1 MKQSYVTLYEDL
13 LKQALSVPDLVNAL
27 ARKESSA
34 LVELNRWLL
43 ETEAVMKKHNIPQ
56 CAEIAGLRSKIIG
69 ASYVPEK
76 SGMTKRKQ
84 QMAAASSVIH
94 EAQGT
99 LLRVLEPVEN
109 RLNEAR
115 DAVRQ
120 LLGIAYQA
128 NMIDRTADFNS
139 MIQML
144 WTTFSAQEQLRGVS
158 ARILTLVNPSDA
170 LRILA
175 EEIDLVL

>member
-1 MKQSYVTLYEDL
+1 MKQSYLTLYEEL
-13 LKQALSVPDLVNAL
+13 LKQALSVPGLVNQL
-27 ARKESSA
+27 ARKESTA
-34 LVELNRWLL
+34 LQELERWLL
-43 ETEAVMKKHNIPQ
+43 ETEAVMNQNRIPQ
-56 CAEIAGLRSKIIG
+56 CAEIAGLRTKIIET
-69 ASYVPEK
+69 SYMREK
-76 SGMTKRKQ
+76 SGTTKRKQ
-84 QMAAASSVIH
+84 QLAAAPSVVH

-128 NMIDRTADFNS
+128 NLIDRTAEFNT
-139 MIQML
+139 MIRIL
-144 WTTFSAQEQLRGVS
+144 WTTFSTQEQLKGIT

-175 EEIDLVL
+175 EEIDLVW

>member
-1 MKQSYVTLYEDL
+1 MKQSYVTIYEEL
-13 LKQALSVPDLVNAL
+13 LKQALAVPDLVNRL
-27 ARKESSA
+27 AQKESSA
-34 LVELNRWLL
+34 LLNLNRWLL
-43 ETEAVMKKHNIPQ
+43 ETEAVMKKNSIPQ

-69 ASYVPEK
+69 TSYLPEK
-76 SGMTKRKQ
+76 NGATKRKQ
-84 QMAAASSVIH
+84 QLAAATSVVH

-99 LLRVLEPVEN
+99 LLRVLEPIEN

-115 DAVRQ
+115 DAVHQ

-128 NMIDRTADFNS
+128 NMIDRTADFNR

-144 WTTFSAQEQLRGVS
+144 WTTFSTQEQLKGVS
-158 ARILTLVNPSDA
+158 ARILMLVNQSDA

-175 EEIDLVL
+175 EEIDLAL